1 MGALQESAEWE
12 NNIYQIEQSDVVRGG
27 DPQSG
32 GVANRQAQQL
42 ANRTKYL
49 YEHCSK
55 RKSLTIKQVSQSIQV
70 TLPDIVDKDV
80 VLDITSSG
88 KVVTVNTSG
97 INDGQVMSFTALGT
111 NRNAVKIETG
121 IPIEATPDDE
131 FKTDLWIHGGESFS
145 AAYYGGKF
153 YLIGGNIHL
162 ENIGEVRYGYTP
174 QSFSL
179 PAKGNLVNR
188 ADFPRLW
195 QMVSKYS
202 KIVTDSQW
210 LNGSGLNS
218 GYFSSGNGTSTFRV
232 PDLRGLFIRGLDAGR
247 GIDLDRNSANIQDGS
262 FQADALKKH
271 KHLITDVH
279 PYDGFALLG
288 GGFNGGANNFKWRN
302 TETQEAGT
310 YETRP
315 QNIALTPYIRF

>member
-1 MGALQESAEWE
+1 MANLAESGQWE
-12 NNIYQIEQSDVVRGG
+12 NGIYQIEQSDVVRGG

-49 YEHCSK
+49 YDNFSK
-55 RKSLTIKQVSQSIQV
+55 RKAATIKQVSANI
-70 TLPDIVDKDV
+70 TLTLSDVVDKDV
-80 VLDITSSG
+80 VLDIASSG
-88 KVVTVNTSG
+88 KTITVNTASIASG
-97 INDGQVMSFTALGT
+97 IVISFTALGA
-111 NRNAVKIETG
+111 NRNAVKIEMG
-121 IPIEATPDDE
+121 FPIEATPDDE
-131 FKTDLWIHGGESFS
+131 FKTDFWLHGGESFS
-145 AAYYGGKF
+145 AVHYGGKF

-162 ENIGEVRYGYTP
+162 ENIGEAIYGYTT
-174 QSFSL
+174 QSFCV
-179 PAKGNLVNR
+179 PANGTLVNR

-232 PDLRGLFIRGLDAGR
+232 PDLRGLFIRGLDGGR

-262 FQADALKKH
+262 FQADAFKKH
-271 KHLITDVH
+271 KHQLDDIH
-279 PYDGFALLG
+279 PYGGFADLG
-288 GGFNGGANNFKWRN
+288 GGFDGGGNNFKWRKN
-302 TETQEAGT
+302 ETFELGS

>member
-1 MGALQESAEWE
+1 
-12 NNIYQIEQSDVVRGG
+12 
-27 DPQSG
+27 
-32 GVANRQAQQL
+32 
-42 ANRTKYL
+42 
-49 YEHCSK
+49 
-55 RKSLTIKQVSQSIQV
+55 
-70 TLPDIVDKDV
+70 
-80 VLDITSSG
+80 
-88 KVVTVNTSG
+88 
-97 INDGQVMSFTALGT
+97 TALGT

-131 FKTDLWIHGGESFS
+131 FKTDLWLHGGESFS
-145 AAYYGGKF
+145 AAFYGGKL

-179 PAKGNLVNR
+179 PANGTLVNR

-232 PDLRGLFIRGLDAGR
+232 PDLRGLFIRGLDGGR